1 MELRLAL
8 VLAEFLEG
16 DSALALSRNALSIFS
31 MSDLRGGRL
40 SRGFGIAEVI
50 FILIVQSL

>member
-16 DSALALSRNALSIFS
+16 DRALALSRNALSIFS
-31 MSDLRGGRL
+31 MSDLTL
-40 SRGFGIAEVI
+40 QGFGIAEVK
-50 FILIVQSL
+50 S